1 MKVIGIVVEYNP
13 FHNGHIYQ
21 IKKVKEMFPESI
33 IIVALSGYF
42 TERGEISIID
52 KWDKAFLALKY
63 NVDIVLEIPFIFS
76 NQSADTFSYA
86 SIKMLNEFN
95 IDTLVFGYEELE
107 KESLIKIAKTQ
118 IENKDFD
125 ILVKEYLNKGY
136 NYPTSVG
143 KSIYDLT
150 NINIIKSNDLLAVSY
165 IKEIIKNNYNID
177 ILPIKRTNNYLDIES
192 SNNIV
197 SACNIRNKLNNKE
210 NISKYVP
217 KETLNYIKD
226 IDYSFIFNLLKYKI
240 ISEKDNLE
248 EYHLVTEGI
257 NNRIYKSILN
267 SQNMQEFINN
277 IKSKRVTTNKI
288 NRILINILVGFTK
301 KEAKKYKSVQYI
313 RILGL
318 SKNGRIYYKK
328 IKDKTKLP
336 IYVKFEKNDILDI
349 EYKVSL
355 IYSIIT
361 KENTNETK
369 RHTILM

>member
-192 SNNIV
+192 SNSIV
-197 SACNIRNKLNNKE
+197 SASNIRNKLNNKI

-257 NNRIYKSILN
+257 NNRIYKSILT